1 MDNIVAIID
10 PESLPYPP
18 FTYNDSDLPLCFL
31 HRQLEASD
39 SSAKPKDNEPQDLG
53 GTSPSTSFSPT
64 PETSVKVQ
72 RRRVYQPVRVR
83 RGRKRTARTARTASS
98 PLRESMVCV
107 YSQEK
112 NGSRDSMKCVLDQE
126 SKDVEMV
133 ASSLGAFKLEY
144 DLV

>member
-1 MDNIVAIID
+1 
-10 PESLPYPP
+10 
-18 FTYNDSDLPLCFL
+18 
-31 HRQLEASD
+31 
-39 SSAKPKDNEPQDLG
+39 
-53 GTSPSTSFSPT
+53 
-64 PETSVKVQ
+64 
-72 RRRVYQPVRVR
+72 
-83 RGRKRTARTARTASS
+83 
-98 PLRESMVCV
+98 MVCV